1 MTLSQVWFSPVNRLT
16 KPTHGYSRC
25 SMPQLLELIAL
36 HMFNRSWEQDL
47 TKRMASNNKKN
58 NRMESKTM
66 KQRRLHNVKLN
77 RKSNKDR
84 LRWRKMPDE
93 KRPRRRNVDKSRL
106 KRRKEEGSSKRS
118 MKTNS
123 KNSKCN
129 SSKRWSRI

>member
-16 KPTHGYSRC
+16 RPTHGYSRC

-36 HMFNRSWEQDL
+36 PMFNRSWAQDL

-58 NRMESKTM
+58 NRSKTM

-77 RKSNKDR
+77 RKSNKDNR
-84 LRWRKMPDE
+84 LRWRKKPDE